1 MKKLFDVEITRYY
14 SKSTTIVVEAES
26 EQEARNLIKMDK
38 DISLEISNRIGDA
51 SLSWAD
57 DSIEVYEVEP
67 SCT

>member
-57 DSIEVYEVEP
+57 DSIEVYEAEP